1 MLTVAI
7 MKTQDF
13 PSGALEALFVHSHVY
28 RNIKLLLDGWT
39 DWFQTLLGV
48 TDHDGE
54 CLHVTE
60 FL

>member
-1 MLTVAI
+1 

-13 PSGALEALFVHSHVY
+13 PSGAHEALFVHSHVF

-39 DWFQTLLGV
+39 DWFQILQDA
-48 TDHDGE
+48 TDQGGE